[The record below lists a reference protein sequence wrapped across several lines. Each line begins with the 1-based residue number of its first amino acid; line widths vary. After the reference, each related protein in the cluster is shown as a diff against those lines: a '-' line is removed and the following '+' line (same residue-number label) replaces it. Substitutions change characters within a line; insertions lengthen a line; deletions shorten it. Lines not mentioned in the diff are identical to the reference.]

1 MRQDGFQTV
10 IRSITTLV
18 MYQFDDIILNRVQ
31 SLKHK
36 IGLTDQTGTIARP
49 TPTIFL
55 KRDKVIQKI
64 FPHNRNVAKGT
75 YTICAKMINLFCL

>member
-10 IRSITTLV
+10 IRSITTLA
-18 MYQFDDIILNRVQ
+18 MYQFDDVILNRVQ

-49 TPTIFL
+49 HARPQFFL
-55 KRDKVIQKI
+55 RET
-64 FPHNRNVAKGT
+64 R
-75 YTICAKMINLFCL
+75 